1 MLTRS
6 RGSVMHPFIVIKV
19 EVVIFRA
26 LIDSVSGSSYVL
38 AVLASKVNKKPKKKE
53 PKKIECHNQIGQN
66 I

>member
-1 MLTRS
+1 
-6 RGSVMHPFIVIKV
+6 MHPFIVIKV

-26 LIDSVSGSSYVL
+26 LIDSGSGSSYVL
-38 AVLASKVNKKPKKKE
+38 AVLASKVNEKPKKKE